1 MEELKNPP
9 ITWEYWIK
17 YVKKTKHMIASQKK
31 VKPQILDTERKLS
44 HQMSCLGCEA
54 RVYSNNKW
62 LEFCQSYK
70 DKGVRPW
77 SQECGKIR

>member
-1 MEELKNPP
+1 
-9 ITWEYWIK
+9 
-17 YVKKTKHMIASQKK
+17 MIASQKESK
-31 VKPQILDTERKLS
+31 TPNTRHRKETKPSDELS
-44 HQMSCLGCEA
+44 VRGCEA

-77 SQECGKIR
+77 SQEGGKIR